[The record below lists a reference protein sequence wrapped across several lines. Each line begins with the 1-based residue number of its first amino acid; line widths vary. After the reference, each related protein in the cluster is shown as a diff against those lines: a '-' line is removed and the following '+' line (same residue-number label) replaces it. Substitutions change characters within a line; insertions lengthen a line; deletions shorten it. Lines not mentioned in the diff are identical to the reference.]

1 MKNLKQAAGLA
12 LMAGLLSVAPA
23 MMASTTPAGASDAKI
38 EAQLTQ
44 KFGPKPEWKNVQT
57 TVENGTV
64 TLTGTVDSY
73 KQKIEAE
80 KLARK
85 SSREVRGVRN
95 LIEVAG
101 TSVPDAELQQKLA
114 RSLAY
119 DRVGYLDSPFNVLTL
134 AVKNGVVTLGGEVAD
149 YPAYSDALATVANTK
164 GVKDVVNEVKV
175 APVSNYDDSLRFR
188 EYRAIYGDAVLT
200 RYAMDPAKPI
210 RILVNNGHVALYG
223 TVDNRTDAQIAGMRA
238 RQVFGAFSVE
248 NHLTTESAAK

>member
-1 MKNLKQAAGLA
+1 MKNLRHVAAVA
-12 LMAGLLSVAPA
+12 VMAGSLTLAPA
-23 MMASTTPAGASDAKI
+23 MMASTTPAGASDARI
-38 EAQLTQ
+38 EARVAQ
-44 KFGPKPEWKNVQT
+44 KLGPKAELKDVHT

-73 KQKIEAE
+73 KQKLEAE

-85 SSREVRGVRN
+85 SSKNVQAVRD

-101 TSVPDAELQQKLA
+101 TKVPDAELQQKLA
-114 RSLAY
+114 RSLSY
-119 DRVGYLDSPFNVLTL
+119 DRLGYLDSPFNVLTV
-134 AVKNGVVTLGGEVAD
+134 AVKNGVVTLGGEAAD
-149 YPAYSDALATVANTK
+149 YPSYEDALATVVNTK
-164 GVKDVVNEVKV
+164 GVKDVVNDMKV

-188 EYRAIYGDAVLT
+188 EYRAIYGDAVLS
-200 RYAMDPAKPI
+200 RYAIDPAKPI

-238 RQVFGAFSVE
+238 RQVPGAFSVE